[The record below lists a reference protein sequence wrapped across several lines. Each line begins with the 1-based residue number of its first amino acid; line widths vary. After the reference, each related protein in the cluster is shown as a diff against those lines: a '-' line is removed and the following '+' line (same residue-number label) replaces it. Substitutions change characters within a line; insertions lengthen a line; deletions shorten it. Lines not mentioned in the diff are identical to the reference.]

1 MGAKMWPLWFGIFFM
16 VGFGSAAALIGRG
29 VVSRWLGGV
38 GIAGGSVLAA
48 VPLAQ
53 HLIGGAE
60 SLSMPWGIPLGHG
73 ALGLDGLSA
82 FFGLLVVAISG
93 LAAVY
98 GISYLQHDDEH
109 RRTGG
114 TWLLFGLLEASMLGV
129 VLARDGVVFLIS
141 WEVMTLASFG
151 LVVFDHYLPSVRRA
165 GLIYLI
171 AGHVGAAAL
180 FLLFLVLSG
189 GDFAMAFEK
198 FAVSGNADF
207 CFVLALVGFGTKA
220 GFVPL
225 HVWLPE
231 AHSSAPSH
239 VSAVMSGVMLKMGV
253 YGLLRMVQMLGPQV
267 PAWWGVTLVVI
278 GGLGAVTGLLFALA
292 QTDVKRVLAYSSV
305 ENLGIVALGL
315 GLGLLGRHL
324 HNPVLTWLGF
334 AGALLHSLNHALFK
348 TLLFFGAGA
357 LLHSAGT
364 RHLERMGGL
373 ARRLPVLA
381 TLVLAGSIA
390 LAGLPPL
397 NGFLSELLL
406 YCGAWQGIHD
416 VRPWVASTHVG
427 VVLVLALVG
436 GLAVAC
442 FSRLYGIA
450 FLGEPR
456 SKQASEA
463 QPVSWMML
471 GPMVVL
477 AVSCVAV
484 SLGAGWVL
492 HALPLTASETGLE
505 GVPSQASVPVGWTV
519 LAAAALLALTAV
531 VWALRRWMMGKEQRT
546 FGTWDCGYTAPTVRM
561 QYTASSFAQ
570 PLTHLFGWL
579 LRTHTSAP
587 AMDQSFPTEAR
598 FLSHTED
605 LVLHRGM
612 EPGFRWFDK
621 VLAAGR
627 VLQGGRVQVYILYI
641 LVTLILLLAYQLEG

>member
-1 MGAKMWPLWFGIFFM
+1 MWPLWFGVFFM
-16 VGFGSAAALIGRG
+16 VGSGAAAAVMGRG
-29 VVSRWLGGV
+29 ALSRWLGGV
-38 GIAGGSVLAA
+38 GIAAGSLLAA
-48 VPLAQ
+48 IPMLQ
-53 HLIGGAE
+53 HLTGVAASVSI
-60 SLSMPWGIPLGHG
+60 PWGIPLGLG

-82 FFGLLVVAISG
+82 FFGLLVVGVCG
-93 LAAVY
+93 LAALY
-98 GISYLQHDDEH
+98 GISYLKHDDEH

-180 FLLFLVLSG
+180 FVLFLVLSG
-189 GDFAMAFEK
+189 GDFSMAFEN
-198 FAVSGNADF
+198 FAVSGNANF
-207 CFVLALVGFGTKA
+207 CFVLALIGFGTKA

-253 YGLLRMVQMLGPQV
+253 YGLVRMLQVFGPQV
-267 PAWWGVTLVVI
+267 PAWWGITLVVI
-278 GGLGAVTGLLFALA
+278 GGLGAVMGLLFALA

-305 ENLGIVALGL
+305 ENLGIIALGI
-315 GLGLLGRHL
+315 GLGLLGWHL
-324 HNPVLTWLGF
+324 GNPVLTWLGF
-334 AGALLHSLNHALFK
+334 GGALLHSLNHALFK

-357 LLHSAGT
+357 LLHSVGT

-381 TLVLAGSIA
+381 TLILVGSVA

-397 NGFLSELLL
+397 NGFVGELLL
-406 YCGAWQGIHD
+406 YCGAWQGVND
-416 VRPWVASTHVG
+416 ARPWVASTHVG

-442 FSRLYGIA
+442 FTRLYGVA

-456 SKQASEA
+456 SAQADEA
-463 QPVSWMML
+463 HPVSWLML
-471 GPMVVL
+471 APMAVL
-477 AVSCVAV
+477 AVGCVAV
-484 SLGAGWVL
+484 ALAAGWVL
-492 HALPLTASETGLE
+492 QLLPIAGLATE
-505 GVPSQASVPVGWTV
+505 IQQVPIQAEVPVSW
-519 LAAAALLALTAV
+519 AAMSAAALLGLTAM
-531 VWALRRWMMGKEQRT
+531 VWAIRRWMMGQQRRT

-561 QYTASSFAQ
+561 QYTASSYAQ
-570 PLTHLFGWL
+570 PLTQLFGWL
-579 LRTHTSAP
+579 LRTHTAAP
-587 AMDQSFPTEAR
+587 AMDQEFPGEAR
-598 FLSHTED
+598 FLSHTDD

-612 EPGFRWFDK
+612 EPGFHWIDRL
-621 VLAAGR
+621 LAAGR

-641 LVTLILLLAYQLEG
+641 LLTLILLLAYQLEG